1 MAGAYGL
8 QTMYGLTLKI
18 GVSSE
23 GKAPSV
29 TWTYAELAD
38 GIDNLSEALNE
49 TVQQYF
55 FLSDNG
61 FARNHVTGMAPS
73 FTLTGRRVIGDQAQ
87 DYIFGTKYSLDTARQ
102 SSVELSYT
110 DAEGAT
116 TTSTCDCTICNIQ
129 EWSGA
134 TTDDSAI
141 SFEVRFDGA
150 PSKTSTP
157 GG

>member
-1 MAGAYGL
+1 MAAYGL
-8 QTMYGLTLKI
+8 LTMYNLELKI
-18 GVSSE
+18 GVSKTE
-23 GKAPSV
+23 APAV
-29 TWTYAELAD
+29 TWTYAELAN
-38 GIDNLSEALNE
+38 GIDNVSEALNE

-55 FLSDNG
+55 FLSDDG

-87 DYIFGTKYSLDTARQ
+87 DYIFGTKYSLDTDRQ
-102 SSVELSYT
+102 TSIQLSYT

-116 TTSTCDCTICNIQ
+116 VTYTCDATLCNIQ

-141 SFEVRFDGA
+141 SFEVRLDGK
-150 PSKTSTP
+150 PTSSTTP
-157 GG
+157 AE